1 MRWKPYTYNVFL
13 NWLKIQEFPI
23 CVTSGEKNDN
33 VNIEEKE
40 GIIQVRSLEML
51 ALSKD
56 ADDDLA

>member
-1 MRWKPYTYNVFL
+1 M
-13 NWLKIQEFPI
+13 
-23 CVTSGEKNDN
+23 TSGEKNDN

-56 ADDDLA
+56 TDDGLA

>member
-1 MRWKPYTYNVFL
+1 M
-13 NWLKIQEFPI
+13 
-23 CVTSGEKNDN
+23 TSGEKNDN

>member
-1 MRWKPYTYNVFL
+1 M
-13 NWLKIQEFPI
+13 
-23 CVTSGEKNDN
+23 TSGEKNDN

-56 ADDDLA
+56 IDDGLASKIHYI